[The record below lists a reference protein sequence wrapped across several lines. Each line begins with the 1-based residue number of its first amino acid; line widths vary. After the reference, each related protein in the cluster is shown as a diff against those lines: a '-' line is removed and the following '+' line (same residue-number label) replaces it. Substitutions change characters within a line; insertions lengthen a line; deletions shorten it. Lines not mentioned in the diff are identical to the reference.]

1 MEKKKIRAL
10 EVENS
15 NKMAAFRKKML
26 DFLKNEHSDFGSNSN
41 KQSELNSKLTLLH
54 VTELIKELEF
64 QSIQIEEL
72 LEEKD
77 SLKRQVINLTND
89 IKIHMEVENSI
100 QQKSNNFK
108 NQLRSLSKPISIRP
122 TPILPLQPKFIGL
135 KNNSNKSFNS
145 VSNNSSSSEL
155 SKRQITLTKELLSK
169 EKEKENYRMKYETA
183 QSKLRYYNTK
193 YGNLFKLFETALD
206 KIYNEHIVD
215 STLFINIE
223 EYKSCNFE
231 KLTWKEQYSILV
243 LIIKY
248 ILPQVDQELL
258 SSEITKVKLSKVKPK
273 LYLGNK
279 NSIGLTA
286 TLTDQYNSKIALRK
300 SLINES
306 NSTLNSSERL
316 SYRNRDNIAKTQT
329 LSDFLYQIKKKKLRI
344 EDSKLLLDTISIL
357 Q

>member
-1 MEKKKIRAL
+1 MYNKSTGKKIALLSELQTKEDKPNDLKLSIKTLEKSNLTLSVENAKLKTELIRYQVENQSLVKLKDVIEQKNTELDKLKQSYKVLENEYKDYKFTSSNKYEKDVQFIKLQNENNNFKWENANKIETCNNTLYYKIIELENIINNFSKEEKKKIRAL

-41 KQSELNSKLTLLH
+41 KQSELNSK
-54 VTELIKELEF
+54 
-64 QSIQIEEL
+64 
-72 LEEKD
+72 
-77 SLKRQVINLTND
+77 
-89 IKIHMEVENSI
+89 
-100 QQKSNNFK
+100 
-108 NQLRSLSKPISIRP
+108 
-122 TPILPLQPKFIGL
+122 
-135 KNNSNKSFNS
+135 
-145 VSNNSSSSEL
+145 
-155 SKRQITLTKELLSK
+155 
-169 EKEKENYRMKYETA
+169 
-183 QSKLRYYNTK
+183 
-193 YGNLFKLFETALD
+193 
-206 KIYNEHIVD
+206 
-215 STLFINIE
+215 
-223 EYKSCNFE
+223 
-231 KLTWKEQYSILV
+231 
-243 LIIKY
+243 
-248 ILPQVDQELL
+248 LL

-329 LSDFLYQIKKKKLRI
+329 LSDFSYQIKKKKLRI